1 MRGKV
6 TDQDL
11 TNYALNELSP
21 EERLY
26 VESMLAVSEECRN
39 DVYQMLETS
48 EMLKEGF
55 EESEFGADL
64 LLNDEQREKV
74 LEVPRFHW
82 RGFLQRAAAIALLAA
97 GTAYTMTRPGLLGG
111 HNATGNLATATEAV
125 GSLVADV
132 QTNGFARTAEEVTA
146 RLLKASMPV
155 ETSEFQFVAAPAVC
169 TPPIFDMPAMPEVVE
184 M

>member
-39 DVYQMLETS
+39 DVYQMLDVS

-55 EESEFGADL
+55 EQSEYGSDL

-97 GTAYTMTRPGLLGG
+97 GTAYTMTRPAMRGTPGP
-111 HNATGNLATATEAV
+111 TENLASAGEVV

-132 QTNGFARTAEEVTA
+132 QSNGFAGTGEEGA
-146 RLLKASMPV
+146 GRLM
-155 ETSEFQFVAAPAVC
+155 
-169 TPPIFDMPAMPEVVE
+169 
-184 M
+184 

>member
-26 VESMLAVSEECRN
+26 VESMLAVSEECRH
-39 DVYQMLETS
+39 DVYQMLEVG

-55 EESEFGADL
+55 EESEYGADL

-74 LEVPRFHW
+74 LEVPRFQW
-82 RGFLQRAAAIALLAA
+82 AGLFQRAAAIALLAA
-97 GTAYTMTRPGLLGG
+97 GTAYTMTRPALTSG
-111 HNATGNLATATEAV
+111 H
-125 GSLVADV
+125 
-132 QTNGFARTAEEVTA
+132 VTA
-146 RLLKASMPV
+146 
-155 ETSEFQFVAAPAVC
+155 
-169 TPPIFDMPAMPEVVE
+169 
-184 M
+184 